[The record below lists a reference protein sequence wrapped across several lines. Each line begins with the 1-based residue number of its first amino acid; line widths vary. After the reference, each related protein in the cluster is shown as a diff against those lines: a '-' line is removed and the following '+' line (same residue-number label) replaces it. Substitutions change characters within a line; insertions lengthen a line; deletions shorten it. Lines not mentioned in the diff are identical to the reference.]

1 MSESASPS
9 LFDTLSEVP
18 DPRLDRTKLHQL
30 VDILVIAVCA
40 TICAAE
46 TWEEIAEFGQA
57 KESWFRKFLAL
68 PDGIPSHDTFRRVF
82 LRLNPR
88 KLQEAFLVW
97 VRSVAEVT
105 EGEVV
110 AIDGKQ
116 ARGARTSDGKES
128 LRLVSAWA
136 CEQRLVLGQLK
147 TEEKSN
153 EITAIPVLLEL
164 LELKGCIVTVDAM
177 GCQTAVAAQIISQ
190 EADYVLS
197 LKGNQGLL
205 HEEVAEY
212 FAWAERTDFKDLEY
226 DYCATLEKDHGRI
239 EGRRCWVTEDTDWFT
254 EKAEWAGLRSFIM
267 VEAEREV
274 VGQAAT
280 VERRYFISSLGA
292 DARQA
297 LRAVRSHWQVE
308 NALHWVLDVAFRED
322 ACRTRTAHAPENLAT
337 LRHMAVNLLKQERS
351 CKLGIKSKRLK
362 AGWDESYMLK
372 VLNI

>member
-1 MSESASPS
+1 MSKPIPLS
-9 LFDTLSEVP
+9 LFDSLGEVP
-18 DPRLDRTKLHQL
+18 DPRRERTKLHQL

-57 KESWFRKFLAL
+57 KESWLKKFLAL
-68 PDGIPSHDTFRRVF
+68 PNGIPSHDTFRRVF

-88 KLQEAFLVW
+88 KLQEAFVVW
-97 VRSVAEVT
+97 VRSVAEVID
-105 EGEVV
+105 GEII

-116 ARGARTSDGKES
+116 ARGARTADGKEG

-147 TEEKSN
+147 TAEKSN
-153 EITAIPVLLEL
+153 EITAIPALLEL
-164 LELKGCIVTVDAM
+164 LALRDCIVTVDAM
-177 GCQTAVAAQIISQ
+177 GCQREVAAQVIAQ

-205 HEEVAEY
+205 HAEVAEY
-212 FAWAERTDFKDLEY
+212 FAWAGRTQFKEVEY

-274 VGQAAT
+274 LGQAPT

-292 DARQA
+292 DAKQA
-297 LRAVRSHWQVE
+297 LRAVRGHWQVE
-308 NALHWVLDVAFRED
+308 NALHWVLDVAFHED
-322 ACRTRTAHAPENLAT
+322 ACRTRTGHAPENLAT
-337 LRHMAVNLLKQERS
+337 LRHIAVNLLKQERS

-362 AGWDESYMLK
+362 AGWDASYMLK

>member
-1 MSESASPS
+1 MSESAPPS
-9 LFDTLSEVP
+9 LFETLSQVP

-57 KESWFRKFLAL
+57 KEGWFRKFLAL
-68 PDGIPSHDTFRRVF
+68 PNGIPSHDTFRRVF
-82 LRLNPR
+82 LRLNPQ
-88 KLQEAFLVW
+88 KLQEAFLIW
-97 VRSVAEVT
+97 IRSVAEVT

-116 ARGARTSDGKES
+116 ARGARTADGKEG

-147 TEEKSN
+147 TAEKSN

-164 LELKGCIVTVDAM
+164 LELQGCIVTVDAM

-212 FAWAERTDFKDLEY
+212 FAWAERTKFKDLEY

-239 EGRRCWVTEDTDWFT
+239 EGRRCWVTQDTDWFV
-254 EKAEWAGLRSFIM
+254 EKAEWAALRSFIM

-274 VGQAAT
+274 LGQAAT

-292 DARQA
+292 DAQQA

-308 NALHWVLDVAFRED
+308 NSLHWVLDVAFRED

-337 LRHMAVNLLKQERS
+337 LRHIAVNLLKQERS

>member
-1 MSESASPS
+1 MSESASLS
-9 LFDTLSEVP
+9 LFETLSQVP

-30 VDILVIAVCA
+30 ADILVIAVCA

-68 PDGIPSHDTFRRVF
+68 PNGIPSHDTFRRVF

-88 KLQEAFLVW
+88 KFQEAFLAW
-97 VRSVAEVT
+97 MRSVAEVSD
-105 EGEVV
+105 GEVV
-110 AIDGKQ
+110 AIDGK
-116 ARGARTSDGKES
+116 AVRGARTSDGKEG
-128 LRLVSAWA
+128 LRMVSAWA
-136 CEQRLVLGQLK
+136 SGQRLVLGQLK
-147 TEEKSN
+147 TCEKSN
-153 EITAIPVLLEL
+153 EITALPALLEL
-164 LELKGCIVTVDAM
+164 LELKGCVVTVDAM
-177 GCQTAVAAQIISQ
+177 GCQTAVAAQIIQ
-190 EADYVLS
+190 QGADYVLS

-212 FAWAERTDFKDLEY
+212 FAWAERTDFKGLEY

-254 EKAEWAGLRSFIM
+254 EKAAWAGLRSFIM

-274 VGQAAT
+274 LGQAAT
-280 VERRYFISSLGA
+280 VERRYFISSLPA
-292 DARQA
+292 DAKRS
-297 LRAVRSHWQVE
+297 LRAVRGHWQVE

-322 ACRTRTAHAPENLAT
+322 GCRTRTGHAPENLAT

-351 CKLGIKSKRLK
+351 CELGIKSKRLK

>member
-1 MSESASPS
+1 MCESASLS
-9 LFDTLSEVP
+9 LFDTPSQVP
-18 DPRLDRTKLHQL
+18 DPRLDRTKLHPL
-30 VDILVIAVCA
+30 ADILVIAVCA

-46 TWEEIAEFGQA
+46 TWEEIAEFGHA
-57 KESWFRKFLAL
+57 KEGWFRKFLT
-68 PDGIPSHDTFRRVF
+68 PPNGIPSHDTFRRVF
-82 LRLNPR
+82 LRLNP
-88 KLQEAFLVW
+88 KQLQEAFLAW

-105 EGEVV
+105 GGEVI

-116 ARGARTSDGKES
+116 ARGARTAGGKEG

-147 TEEKSN
+147 TGEKSN
-153 EITAIPVLLEL
+153 EITAIPRLLEL
-164 LELKGCIVTVDAM
+164 LSLKGCIVTVDAM
-177 GCQTAVAAQIISQ
+177 GCQREVAARIISQ

-205 HEEVAEY
+205 HEEVAAY
-212 FAWAERTDFKDLEY
+212 FTWAERINFRDLGY

-239 EGRRCWVTEDTDWFT
+239 EGRRCWVTQDTDWFA

-274 VGQAAT
+274 MGQAAS
-280 VERRYFISSLGA
+280 VERRYFIRSLPA
-292 DARQA
+292 DAKQA
-297 LRAVRSHWQVE
+297 LRAVRGHWQVE
-308 NALHWVLDVAFRED
+308 NSLHRVLDVAFHED
-322 ACRTRTAHAPENLAT
+322 ACRTRTGHAPENLAT
-337 LRHMAVNLLKQERS
+337 LRHIAVNLLKQERS
-351 CKLGIKSKRLK
+351 CKLGVKSKRLK